1 MPARAGS
8 SLLEARR
15 VGMRCGKLP
24 LMPPKR
30 FKTPTGSAP
39 LVQLSIFAEE
49 ANLARISHAENMWRF
64 YRMEVWPDLLGGALL
79 MRQWGRIGTEDR
91 RRFVPYLDTGAALN
105 AGGHRAVQAA
115 AGYVDRAGRT
125 SLARAG
131 PTTSLAWSTAT
142 QEAPVTAGKPKLDLI
157 DDWHGPETYASEIVG
172 YSLNSGNVTLT
183 LASNRALF
191 SSAGHETKRVVVG
204 RVVLSLTAAQALSFE
219 LYDFLK
225 TQGLNPGRKP
235 DEVALQ

>member
-1 MPARAGS
+1 
-8 SLLEARR
+8 
-15 VGMRCGKLP
+15 
-24 LMPPKR
+24 
-30 FKTPTGSAP
+30 
-39 LVQLSIFAEE
+39 
-49 ANLARISHAENMWRF
+49 
-64 YRMEVWPDLLGGALL
+64 
-79 MRQWGRIGTEDR
+79 
-91 RRFVPYLDTGAALN
+91 
-105 AGGHRAVQAA
+105 
-115 AGYVDRAGRT
+115 
-125 SLARAG
+125 
-131 PTTSLAWSTAT
+131 
-142 QEAPVTAGKPKLDLI
+142 VTASKPKLDLI